1 LATTNNDPEITFLIP
16 KSPFTTLSPLV
27 NNLNISY
34 GLQNTELKTNH
45 NRTKMAG
52 SGGGMIV
59 VTGATGHIG
68 NILIREL
75 ITRKQIV
82 RALVMPSDDYRSLTD
97 LEVEIVRGD
106 VTDMKS
112 LKSAFGGADIVFHL
126 AGIVTIM
133 PSMKKILERINV
145 GGVRN
150 VAEACRASGVR
161 RLVYTSS
168 VHAITEPPHG
178 TVIDESQ
185 PFDPDRVLGDYA
197 RSKARATL
205 FLLDEVRKGGF
216 DAVICCPT
224 GVIGPWD
231 YGISSIGQLILD
243 YASGQLKSY
252 VRGAYDFVDVRDVA
266 NGLILAAEKGQSGRH
281 YILSGAQVQVSDLM
295 KELERN
301 IGYPAPTYEI
311 PPIIARA
318 AGVLASVYYRLMKK
332 RPLFTAYS
340 IDVLRSNSQVSS
352 ARARKELGFTTRPWQ
367 ESIRDHVEWFRVEGM
382 LPTRG

>member
-1 LATTNNDPEITFLIP
+1 
-16 KSPFTTLSPLV
+16 
-27 NNLNISY
+27 
-34 GLQNTELKTNH
+34 
-45 NRTKMAG
+45 
-52 SGGGMIV
+52 MIV

-68 NILIREL
+68 NVLTREL
-75 ITRKQIV
+75 ITRGQTV
-82 RALVMPSDDYRSLTD
+82 RALALPNDDCRPLTG

-106 VTDMKS
+106 VTDLKS
-112 LKSAFGGADIVFHL
+112 LESAFTGADIVFHL

-133 PSMKKILERINV
+133 PSMEKILERVNV

-150 VAEACRASGVR
+150 IAIACRTCGVR
-161 RLVYTSS
+161 RLVYASS
-168 VHAITEPPHG
+168 VHAIAEPPHG

-205 FLLDEVRKGGF
+205 LLLDEVRKGGL

-231 YGISSIGQLILD
+231 YEISNIGQLILD
-243 YASGQLKSY
+243 FASGQLKSY

-266 NGLILAAEKGQSGRH
+266 RGLILASDKGQSGRH
-281 YILSGAQVQVSDLM
+281 YIFSGAQVQVPELM

-311 PPIIARA
+311 PSTIARA
-318 AGVLASVYYRLMKK
+318 AGVLASVYYRLIRRK
-332 RPLFTAYS
+332 PVFTAYS

-352 ARARKELGFTTRPWQ
+352 ARAREELGFTARPWQ
-367 ESIRDHVEWFRVEGM
+367 DSIRDQVEWFRTEGM
-382 LPTRG
+382 LPTRS